1 MKKNGFTLI
10 ELLAVL
16 VILSIL
22 AIITTVTV
30 STILNDSRD
39 SLSQR
44 QKRNI
49 EDAAET
55 YYLKEGMNIEDTCVS
70 VEELIEKG
78 YIEGVSVKDPEDA
91 EEMTGYVKITYASN
105 QYSYKYQENSCE

>member
-1 MKKNGFTLI
+1 MNKKGFTLI

-16 VILSIL
+16 VILAIL

-30 STILNDSRD
+30 SSILDDSKGR
-39 SLSQR
+39 LSER

-49 EDAAET
+49 ENAAET
-55 YYLKEGMNIEDTCVS
+55 YYLKEGMNINDTCVS
-70 VEELIEKG
+70 IEELIQKG
-78 YIEGVSVKDPEDA
+78 YIDRVTVKDPEDT
-91 EEMTGYVKITYASN
+91 EEMTGSVKITYASN

>member
-1 MKKNGFTLI
+1 MKKKGFTLV

-22 AIITTVTV
+22 SIIATVTV
-30 STILNDSRD
+30 SSILNDSKS
-39 SLSQR
+39 SLSDR

-49 EDAAET
+49 ENAAET
-55 YYLKEGMNIEDTCVS
+55 YYLKEGMNSNDMCIS

-78 YIEGVSVKDPEDA
+78 YIDSVTVKDPQDRK
-91 EEMTGYVKITYASN
+91 EMTGYVKITYASN
-105 QYSYKYQENSCE
+105 QYSYKYQEISCE

>member
-10 ELLAVL
+10 ELLAVI

-22 AIITTVTV
+22 ALIATVTV
-30 STILNDSRD
+30 SSLLDDSAT
-39 SLSQR
+39 SLSNT
-44 QKRNI
+44 QKNNI
-49 EDAAET
+49 EKAAQT
-55 YYLKEGMNIEDTCVS
+55 YYLKEGMNIDDTCIS
-70 VEELIEKG
+70 VGELIEKG
-78 YIEGVSVKDPEDA
+78 YIEKSSVKDPKDT

>member
-1 MKKNGFTLI
+1 MNKKGFTLI

-16 VILSIL
+16 VILAVL

-30 STILNDSRD
+30 STILDDSRGR
-39 SLSQR
+39 LSKR

-55 YYLKEGMNIEDTCVS
+55 YYLKEGMNINDTCIS
-70 VEELIEKG
+70 VEELIDKG
-78 YIEGVSVKDPEDA
+78 YIDGVTVKDPEDT
-91 EEMTGYVKITYASN
+91 EEMTGSVKITYASN

>member
-16 VILSIL
+16 VILAIL

-30 STILNDSRD
+30 SSILDDSRD
-39 SLSQR
+39 SLSER

-55 YYLKEGMNIEDTCVS
+55 YYLKEGMNIEDTCIS
-70 VEELIEKG
+70 VQELIDKG
-78 YIEGVSVKDPEDA
+78 YIDGVTVKDPEDT
-91 EEMTGYVKITYASN
+91 EEMTGYVKITHASN